1 MALSC
6 LVISRTPALLNR
18 MLASLASARS
28 SWQPGDE
35 VLCSWNGSASDEAL
49 INPALGPSPGGVPI
63 FRIAQRQPYHFA
75 TNVNALAR
83 AACSELVLL
92 INDDVILDPL
102 CLDRA
107 IAVLSEH
114 PEAGVVGGLLR
125 TSDSRLGHAGLL
137 FGDDHQPCNRC
148 HPELGPLIALH
159 NPVVQASGP
168 IPATTGALML
178 LRRTDLLAVPMRES
192 FAVCGEDVALCLDLH
207 HRLGKT
213 AYYASTVTA
222 VHDEKSTRGST
233 SDTADLQAVAALAA
247 PLLRNDPSLIALQ
260 AQWLALESNWLAGL
274 GLEQFRAA
282 VNAERQRAQ
291 QEAAYQHDLKQRLHH
306 WEVEREWEQQR
317 WQLERDTLISE
328 REDLRQRLLDTW
340 SSRSWQ
346 LTKPLRLLGRLG
358 RQLAGRE
365 PQ

>member
-6 LVISRTPALLNR
+6 LVISRTPVLLNR
-18 MLASLASARS
+18 MLASLTNARK

-35 VLCSWNGSASDEAL
+35 VLCSWNGSESDEAL
-49 INPALGPSPGGVPI
+49 INPALGPSPAGVPI
-63 FRIAQRQPYHFA
+63 FRIALRQPYHFA
-75 TNVNALAR
+75 SNVNALAR
-83 AACSELVLL
+83 EARSELVLL

-107 IAVLSEH
+107 LAVLQEH

-125 TSDSRLGHAGLL
+125 TSDGRLGHAGLL
-137 FGDDHQPCNRC
+137 LGVDHQPWNRC
-148 HPELGPLIALH
+148 HPELGPMIELH

-178 LRRTDLLAVPMRES
+178 LRRADLLAVPMRES

-207 HRLGKT
+207 HRLGKS

-233 SDTADLQAVAALAA
+233 SDAADLVAVATLAE
-247 PLLRNDPSLIALQ
+247 PLLRNDPGLSALQ
-260 AQWLALESNWLAGL
+260 ARWLALESDWLARL
-274 GLEQFRAA
+274 SLEQFEAA
-282 VNAERQRAQ
+282 VAAERQRAQ
-291 QEAAYQHDLKQRLHH
+291 QTAAYQHDLEQRLHH
-306 WEVEREWEQQR
+306 WEVERQR
-317 WQLERDTLISE
+317 WQLERASLISE
-328 REDLRQRLLDTW
+328 REDLRQRLLVTW
-340 SSRSWQ
+340 ASRSWQ
-346 LTKPLRLLGRLG
+346 LTKPLRLLGRIS

-365 PQ
+365 PR

>member
-6 LVISRTPALLNR
+6 LVISRTPVLLNR
-18 MLASLASARS
+18 MLASLSSARS
-28 SWQPGDE
+28 SWEPGDE

-49 INPALGPSPGGVPI
+49 INPALGPSPGGGPS
-63 FRIAQRQPYHFA
+63 FRIALRQPYHFA
-75 TNVNALAR
+75 SNVNALAR
-83 AACSELVLL
+83 EAQSELVLL

-107 IAVLSEH
+107 LAVLHEH

-125 TSDSRLGHAGLL
+125 TSDGRLGHAGLL
-137 FGDDHQPCNRC
+137 LGADHKPCNRC
-148 HPELGPLIALH
+148 HPELGPLITLR

-178 LRRTDLLAVPMRES
+178 LRRADLLAVPMRES

-222 VHDEKSTRGST
+222 VHDEKSTRGTT
-233 SDTADLQAVAALAA
+233 SDTADLLAVAALAA

-260 AQWLALESNWLAGL
+260 ARWLALESDWLARL
-274 GLEQFRAA
+274 SLEQFEAA
-282 VNAERQRAQ
+282 VAAERQRAQ
-291 QEAAYQHDLKQRLHH
+291 QQAAHHHDLEQRLQV
-306 WEVEREWEQQR
+306 WEEERQR
-317 WQLERDTLISE
+317 WQAERESLIAE
-328 REDLRQRLLDTW
+328 REDLRQRLLATW
-340 SSRSWQ
+340 ASRSWRI
-346 LTKPLRLLGRLG
+346 TRPLRLLGRLG
-358 RQLAGRE
+358 RQLANRGQR
-365 PQ
+365 